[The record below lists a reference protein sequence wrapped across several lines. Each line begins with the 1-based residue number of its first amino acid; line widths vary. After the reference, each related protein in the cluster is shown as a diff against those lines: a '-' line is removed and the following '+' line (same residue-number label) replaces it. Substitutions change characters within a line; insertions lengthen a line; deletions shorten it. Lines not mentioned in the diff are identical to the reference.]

1 MKCSWHTNQ
10 KRDKEKRNTDSEK
23 EWRLHQEEMFLRKN
37 NEFKLVYRRG
47 KSLANNLLV
56 IYIYNNRRNKTID
69 GNTYNKVGISVS
81 KKVGNSVVRSR
92 SKRLITESYRLNE
105 KNLKTGYD
113 FVFIARNSIEGK
125 SFFEVEEAMKKLV
138 SKAGL
143 YKQWR
148 N

>member
-1 MKCSWHTNQ
+1 MIY
-10 KRDKEKRNTDSEK
+10 R
-23 EWRLHQEEMFLRKN
+23 LRKN

-56 IYIYNNRRNKTID
+56 IYIYNNRRNKTKNGD
-69 GNTYNKVGISVS
+69 TYNKVGISVS

-105 KNLKTGYD
+105 KDIKTGYD
-113 FVFIARNSIEGK
+113 FVFIARNSIDGK
-125 SFFEVEEAMKKLV
+125 SFFEVEDAMKKLF

-148 N
+148 I